1 MLQRGP
7 SGSGTLP
14 QVKDYLLASHAPAEP
29 GANPALKALGLK
41 PAICA
46 GLCLGEGTGAA
57 ALFPLLDMAERVY
70 RTMSSFEEIQVEQ
83 YQHLV

>member
-1 MLQRGP
+1 MESLSYGDVYKRQ
-7 SGSGTLP
+7 
-14 QVKDYLLASHAPAEP
+14 
-29 GANPALKALGLK
+29 
-41 PAICA
+41 